1 MERAVGK
8 IRIYEI
14 AHQLGMT
21 TDEVMARLRARGEP
35 VTSPSSTVHASI
47 AEALAAKVRAERTP
61 SATPAVVVRH
71 RPVPAARSR
80 SGAPSRAGASS
91 RASAGGASAG
101 GASAGGASAGR
112 PATPA
117 PAPGTPPAH
126 DEAPLELL
134 DVRARYERALAAAR
148 VRAEHQRREPAAAA
162 APPPV
167 RVAIAVQPDRR
178 VGGPRRPGAGAA
190 RRASS
195 EPRSPMPSG
204 SRRPPT
210 PASRPASRGAETRP
224 SAAPARP
231 ASAPVSASAA
241 QPAARPAPRK
251 RVIEIEGAASVHELA
266 RAMGVKV
273 ADLLPRLWR
282 LGLTTATVNT
292 VLDDDTAALL
302 AGELDFEVRNT
313 AFSEQEALAIAPD
326 RAEQLVPRAP
336 VVTVM
341 GHVDHGKTS
350 LLDAIRRT
358 HVAAGEQG
366 GITQHVAA
374 WRVETPAGPLVFIDT
389 PGHEAF
395 AAMRARGARATDLV
409 VLAVAS
415 DDGVKP
421 QTLEALDHAR
431 HAGVPV
437 VVAVTKRDLPAARPD
452 FVRSQLAEHGLIPE
466 AWGGR
471 TQYVDVSARTGEGVA
486 ALLQAIAAEAAVL
499 DLRANPRRP
508 AVGVV
513 LEARIDRGRGPI
525 AAILV
530 QNGTLHRG
538 DTIVCGEQLGRV
550 RALVDGDGRA
560 VPAAGPAMPV
570 EVIGLDGAP
579 AAGDPLHATD
589 DITARR
595 IAAHRRDR
603 RKHRELAVPSRLAAD
618 RVRDQF
624 HAAGQRRLRVIV
636 KADTQGTT
644 EALRDALGRLAAGEV
659 VLDVVRAAVG
669 AITESD
675 VHLAIATGA
684 RIVGFRVGAVGHAAA
699 LARHDGIAIERH
711 DVIYDAVDAVRAALT
726 GLLPVVERAHEL
738 GVVEVR
744 QVFHVPRA
752 GTVAGCR
759 VVRGKIRRD
768 TRVRV
773 VRGGAV
779 VHDGRLAS
787 LRRFDDDVSEVA
799 QGLDCGLAIAG
810 FDDVRI
816 GDAIEAYEVT
826 SERQAHAA

>member
-1 MERAVGK
+1 
-8 IRIYEI
+8 
-14 AHQLGMT
+14 
-21 TDEVMARLRARGEP
+21 
-35 VTSPSSTVHASI
+35 
-47 AEALAAKVRAERTP
+47 
-61 SATPAVVVRH
+61 
-71 RPVPAARSR
+71 
-80 SGAPSRAGASS
+80 
-91 RASAGGASAG
+91 
-101 GASAGGASAGR
+101 
-112 PATPA
+112 
-117 PAPGTPPAH
+117 
-126 DEAPLELL
+126 
-134 DVRARYERALAAAR
+134 
-148 VRAEHQRREPAAAA
+148 
-162 APPPV
+162 
-167 RVAIAVQPDRR
+167 
-178 VGGPRRPGAGAA
+178 
-190 RRASS
+190 
-195 EPRSPMPSG
+195 
-204 SRRPPT
+204 
-210 PASRPASRGAETRP
+210 
-224 SAAPARP
+224 
-231 ASAPVSASAA
+231 
-241 QPAARPAPRK
+241 
-251 RVIEIEGAASVHELA
+251 VIEIEGAASVHELA

-313 AFSEQEALAIAPD
+313 AFSEQEALAIAAD
-326 RAEQLVPRAP
+326 RAEDLVPRAP

-431 HAGVPV
+431 HAGVPI

-466 AWGGR
+466 GWGGH
-471 TQYVDVSARTGEGVA
+471 TQYVDASARTGEGIA

-513 LEARIDRGRGPI
+513 LEARVDRGRGPI

-550 RALVDGDGRA
+550 RAMVEHGETGGRAPRGIDGDGRA

-589 DITARR
+589 DVTARR
-595 IAAHRRDR
+595 IAAHRRDQ

-618 RVRDQF
+618 RVREQF

-636 KADTQGTT
+636 KADTQGTA

-659 VLDVVRAAVG
+659 ALDVVRAAVG

-684 RIVGFRVGAVGHAAA
+684 RILGFRVGAVGHAAA

-711 DVIYDAVDAVRAALT
+711 DVIYDAVDAVRAALA

-738 GVVEVR
+738 GVLEVR
-744 QVFHVPRA
+744 QVFHVPRV
-752 GTVAGCR
+752 VAGCR

-768 TRVRV
+768 ARVRV

-787 LRRFDDDVSEVA
+787 LRRFDDDVTEVA

>member
-1 MERAVGK
+1 V
-8 IRIYEI
+8 
-14 AHQLGMT
+14 
-21 TDEVMARLRARGEP
+21 
-35 VTSPSSTVHASI
+35 
-47 AEALAAKVRAERTP
+47 AA
-61 SATPAVVVRH
+61 
-71 RPVPAARSR
+71 
-80 SGAPSRAGASS
+80 
-91 RASAGGASAG
+91 
-101 GASAGGASAGR
+101 
-112 PATPA
+112 
-117 PAPGTPPAH
+117 
-126 DEAPLELL
+126 
-134 DVRARYERALAAAR
+134 
-148 VRAEHQRREPAAAA
+148 
-162 APPPV
+162 
-167 RVAIAVQPDRR
+167 
-178 VGGPRRPGAGAA
+178 
-190 RRASS
+190 
-195 EPRSPMPSG
+195 
-204 SRRPPT
+204 
-210 PASRPASRGAETRP
+210 
-224 SAAPARP
+224 
-231 ASAPVSASAA
+231 
-241 QPAARPAPRK
+241 AARPAPHK
-251 RVIEIEGAASVHELA
+251 RVIEIAGAASVHELA

-302 AGELDFEVRNT
+302 AGELDYEVRNT
-313 AFSEQEALAIAPD
+313 AFSEQDALAAAPD
-326 RAEQLVPRAP
+326 RAEDLVPRAP

-431 HAGVPV
+431 HAGVPI
-437 VVAVTKRDLPAARPD
+437 VVAVTKRDLPTARPD

-471 TQYVDVSARTGEGVA
+471 TQYVDVSARTGEGLP
-486 ALLQAIAAEAAVL
+486 ALLEAIAVEAAVL

-513 LEARIDRGRGPI
+513 LEARVDRGRGPI
-525 AAILV
+525 AAVVI

-538 DTIVCGEQLGRV
+538 DTLVAGEQVGRV
-550 RALVDGDGRA
+550 RALVDGDGHA
-560 VPAAGPAMPV
+560 LPAAGPSTPA

-589 DITARR
+589 DVTARR
-595 IAAHRRDR
+595 IAAHRRDQ

-624 HAAGQRRLRVIV
+624 RAAGQRRLHVIV
-636 KADTQGTT
+636 KADTQGTA
-644 EALRDALGRLAAGEV
+644 EALRDALVRLASEEV
-659 VLDVVRAAVG
+659 GLDVVRAAVG

-684 RIVGFRVGAVGHAAA
+684 RILGFRVGSVGHAAA
-699 LARHDGIAIERH
+699 LARHEGIAIERH
-711 DVIYDAVDAVRAALT
+711 DVIYDAVDAVRAAQT
-726 GLLPVVERAHEL
+726 GLLPVVERVHEL
-738 GVVEVR
+738 GVLEVR
-744 QVFHVPRA
+744 QVFHVPRV

-759 VVRGKIRRD
+759 VIRGRIRRD
-768 TRVRV
+768 ARVRV
-773 VRGGAV
+773 VRAGAV

-787 LRRFDDDVSEVA
+787 LRRFQDDVTEVGH
-799 QGLDCGLAIAG
+799 GLDCGIVIAE
-810 FDDVRI
+810 FDDVRV

-826 SERQAHAA
+826 SERHARAA